1 VCTQPLREQP
11 SITGEVD
18 VEVVPPEE
26 VVAHT
31 LDEPLR
37 VTYPN
42 CIINRRLMRC
52 HKCEMLLI
60 AH

>member
-1 VCTQPLREQP
+1 
-11 SITGEVD
+11 
-18 VEVVPPEE
+18 
-26 VVAHT
+26 
-31 LDEPLR
+31 

-52 HKCEMLLI
+52 HKCEMWFI